1 MPLLNKSKLRY
12 DFGIDPIDLPPIK
25 YFLQG
30 AVYCWIKNRKDE
42 VFAARDLMGGE
53 NFEWAGTPLYCLY
66 EKHINK
72 GKDVESAID
81 EAGKD
86 LGWILKS
93 VLDEDKR
100 SFKTY
105 DKGMTK
111 GYKWIGNEA

>member
-1 MPLLNKSKLRY
+1 MSLIRKSKLRSN
-12 DFGIDPIDLPPIK
+12 FGINETELNYIK
-25 YFLQG
+25 SFLQG

-53 NFEWAGTPLYCLY
+53 NFEWYGTPLYCIY
-66 EKHINK
+66 TKHINK
-72 GKDVESAID
+72 GKDNESAID

-100 SFKTY
+100 SFETY
-105 DKGMTK
+105 DKGKTN
-111 GYKWIGNEA
+111 GYKWIGNET

>member
-1 MPLLNKSKLRY
+1 MSLLNKSKLRY

-53 NFEWAGTPLYCLY
+53 NFEWEGTPLYCLY

-72 GKDVESAID
+72 GKDIESAID

-100 SFKTY
+100 SFETY